1 MKFHDKNGASA
12 VEFAIVLPLLVIL
25 AFGIIEFSLALYD
38 KAVITNASR
47 EGARAAIVFRHPTLT
62 AAELTDLV
70 KTTVNNY
77 CGNYLI
83 SLGDANSAVT
93 TDPIP
98 GNCSVPGTP
107 VTVNVRYQYKSLVLP
122 NLITDLTG
130 TINLPGTTVMNCE

>member
-1 MKFHDKNGASA
+1 MRLQDKNGASA
-12 VEFAIVLPLLVIL
+12 VEFAMVLPLLVML
-25 AFGIIEFSLALYD
+25 VFGIIEFSLALYD

-83 SLGDANSAVT
+83 SPGDANKAVT
-93 TDPIP
+93 IDPIP
-98 GNCSVPGTP
+98 DNCSVPGTP
-107 VTVNVRYQYKSLVLP
+107 ITVNVRYQYKSLVLP
-122 NLITDLTG
+122 NLITDFIG
-130 TINLPGTTVMNCE
+130 TINLVGTTVMNSE